1 VRTLGDHADNKRGEL
16 MQVNAILAA
25 QPQGRKQSGPGAEN
39 HWWNLLSYA
48 YDRVPTT
55 LQMGGGG
62 LQASPN
68 YDFLW
73 TQRDYVKNAWIFDAP
88 YLVFATARGKNM
100 PLGETIGTTANY
112 EVRKLPSPGI
122 VSPVHVTG
130 VLPPGYSHKEAGHKK
145 ALEWI
150 KGEQPMKDEVLA
162 YAGSGGA
169 GDVPHGRTMRAWSQ
183 DSPGDDADIVAELDV
198 EATTTF
204 TIRESW
210 HPRWHAYLD
219 GEELPIR
226 RVTPDFPAVDVPA
239 GKHTLEMR
247 FERPWWAHAAW
258 LAWPLASLAA
268 WFALRR
274 RQPRVA

>member
-1 VRTLGDHADNKRGEL
+1 
-16 MQVNAILAA
+16 
-25 QPQGRKQSGPGAEN
+25 
-39 HWWNLLSYA
+39 LSYA

-73 TQRDYVKNAWIFDAP
+73 TQRDYVKNAWVFDAP
-88 YLVFATARGKNM
+88 YLVFQISRGKNM
-100 PLGETIGTTANY
+100 PVGETIATVGDY
-112 EVRKLPSPGI
+112 EVRRVPSSGL
-122 VSPVHVTG
+122 VSPVTVTG
-130 VLPPGYSHKEAGHKK
+130 TLPPGYSHKEEGHKK

-150 KGEQPMKDEVLA
+150 KGEGPMKDEVLA
-162 YAGSGGA
+162 YAGAGGPGPKA
-169 GDVPHGRTMRAWSQ
+169 RGKTLRSWRQ

-198 EATTTF
+198 EAPTTF
-204 TIRESW
+204 TVRESW

-219 GEELPIR
+219 GEELEIR
-226 RVTPDFPAVDVPA
+226 RVTPDFPAVDVPP

-258 LAWPLASLAA
+258 FAWPLAPLAA
-268 WFALRR
+268 WLVMRR
-274 RQPRVA
+274 RRPQHVELPTAIASPR